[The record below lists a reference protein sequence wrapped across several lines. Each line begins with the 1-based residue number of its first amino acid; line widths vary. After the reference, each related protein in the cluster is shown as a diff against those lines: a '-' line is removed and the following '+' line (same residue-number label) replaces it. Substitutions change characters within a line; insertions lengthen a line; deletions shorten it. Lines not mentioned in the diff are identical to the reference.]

1 MKERRK
7 LIIVPR
13 ETPYATVHLEL
24 MAKLSGYG
32 VVVLPASPGY
42 YNHPKSMDEL
52 VDFIIA
58 RILDQLGLEHSIGKR
73 WEGLN

>member
-1 MKERRK
+1 
-7 LIIVPR
+7 
-13 ETPYATVHLEL
+13 